1 MRRSK
6 SPLPIENKPYN
17 AEQNRLGLERLMF
30 FSDAVFAIA
39 ITVLVLE
46 IHLPTGVD
54 VANDRQLLS
63 ILGGLWTKYF
73 AYLISF
79 WVIGR
84 YWLNH
89 HRKFLYIKRFDY
101 QLLSYNLLLLMV
113 IAFIPF
119 PTEVMSE
126 NGNRTASIFYA
137 TIMALAG
144 LLLTLLWYH
153 ATRNHNLI
161 DFHISKQ
168 QVWREMVGPLAIAA
182 LFLISIG
189 ISFLDAGLV
198 RLFWLLIIPASL
210 LLNLQREAA

>member
-1 MRRSK
+1 MKQPK
-6 SPLPIENKPYN
+6 SPLPVEFKSYT
-17 AEQNRLGLERLMF
+17 AEQNRLGLDRLVF

-46 IHLPTGVD
+46 IRLPDGVD
-54 VANDRQLLS
+54 IANDRQLLS
-63 ILGGLWTKYF
+63 ILGGLWSKYF

-84 YWLNH
+84 YWINH
-89 HRKFLYIKRFDY
+89 HRKFLYIKRFDHL
-101 QLLSYNLLLLMV
+101 LLSYNLLLLMV

-126 NGNRTASIFYA
+126 NNNRTASIFYA
-137 TIMALAG
+137 LIMALAG
-144 LLLTLLWYH
+144 IMLALLWYH
-153 ATRNHNLI
+153 ATHNHNLI

-168 QVWREMVGPLAIAA
+168 QIRREIAGPLAISA

-189 ISFLDAGLV
+189 IAFINPGLV
-198 RLFWLLIIPASL
+198 RLFWVLIIPATL
-210 LLNLQREAA
+210 IINLQRETP